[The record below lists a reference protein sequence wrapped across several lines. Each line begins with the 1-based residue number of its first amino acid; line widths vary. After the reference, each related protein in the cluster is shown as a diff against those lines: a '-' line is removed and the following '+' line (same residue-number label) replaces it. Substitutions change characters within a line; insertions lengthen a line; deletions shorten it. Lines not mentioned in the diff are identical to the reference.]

1 MSTGQ
6 VIVKGTLRPD
16 GTLELDDKPALP
28 PGRVQVTVQP
38 IAPTSRENTW
48 DVLQRIW
55 DERKAMGMPSRSRE
69 EIDKVIRELRDE
81 WPH

>member
-1 MSTGQ
+1 MSTDQ
-6 VIVKGTLRPD
+6 VVVKGTLKPD

-38 IAPTSRENTW
+38 EVPVQKEDTW

-55 DERKAMGMPSRSRE
+55 AERKARGTPSRTRE
-69 EIDKVIRELRDE
+69 EIAERVNGFETTAV
-81 WPH
+81 